1 MNRQQRRLQSKT
13 MRKAESISS
22 QLHRK
27 YQQELIAE
35 RMKDQEE
42 VEQFRQRNITEDWH
56 WFYSILGLT
65 LYEKYHWNSD
75 RIMSLFQKTS
85 NTMNDAF
92 TSGISRDELI
102 KKFDDL
108 AGIELIDEA

>member
-1 MNRQQRRLQSKT
+1 MNRQQRRLQEKT

-75 RIMSLFQKTS
+75 KIMSLFEKCDQTVS
-85 NTMNDAF
+85 DAVANG
-92 TSGISRDELI
+92 TSRDDI
-102 KKFDDL
+102 AKKLEDL
-108 AGIELIDEA
+108 TGIVLALK

>member
-1 MNRQQRRLQSKT
+1 
-13 MRKAESISS
+13 MRKADAISN
-22 QLHRK
+22 QLHNR

-42 VEQFRQRNITEDWH
+42 VEQFRQKNIINDWH

-65 LYEKYHWNSD
+65 LCEKYHWNSGK
-75 RIMSLFQKTS
+75 IMSLFQKTDA
-85 NTMNDAF
+85 TMKDAF
-92 TSGISRDELI
+92 ASGISRDDLI

-108 AGIELIDEA
+108 TGLQIVDDT